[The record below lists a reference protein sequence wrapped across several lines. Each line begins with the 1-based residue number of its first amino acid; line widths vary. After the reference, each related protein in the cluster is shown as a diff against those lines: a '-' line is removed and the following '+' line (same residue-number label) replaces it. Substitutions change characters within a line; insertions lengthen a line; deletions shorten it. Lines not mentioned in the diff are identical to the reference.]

1 MTELTTDS
9 LKPHLADCGYA
20 DNLVATDYEFL
31 DGRSVDLAAF
41 AHRPFDARSACIAA
55 IDCRSDDQR
64 AEVIQC
70 REFGAPVVFACVRNR
85 LQVWKPGPQTAE
97 LRERGLTSGQI
108 PQFFKNHER
117 DLAPGRI
124 YDAKTLG
131 RIPDSGRQLEFVDAG
146 LLPFAEGQI
155 GEKLTEKVSEAALL
169 LRGVFPPDT
178 DLSDRQREWIVKS
191 TFRLLAGKI
200 LQDKQVHNFKTLKLS
215 NLDDVFRR
223 VQRHYGSTEPVEI
236 GGTRRRTALEAA
248 SELFRNLSNLRN
260 LTTEAL
266 ADVYEQALV
275 TPATR
280 ELLGTHSTPSY
291 LVDYIVWQLAPWIEK
306 IDPTQLRA
314 FEPACGH
321 APFLV
326 GVMRLLRNFDLGKTP
341 SNLSSFFRER
351 LCGIEKDS
359 FALEIARLSLTVADV
374 PNPDGWRGLQTG
386 DMFEPTILEDAA
398 SQCRL
403 FLANPPFKD
412 GKALRLLERTL
423 PHLPPGAV
431 FGVVVPATLLH
442 SKGVRYKK
450 IVDFR
455 RWLTKNCQLAE
466 VSLLPDRLFRF
477 ADQECA
483 VLLGRRLARPGS
495 PPTVVR
501 CKRVREAER
510 EGFKQRYEFA
520 SDRRIQQDRF
530 AERPERPEC
539 ILWVPELDD
548 EIWSWLRNCS
558 KLTDVAYV
566 SQGIAYKREKR
577 DQHDSEG
584 RPRSSKAIE
593 DEPFPGSVAG
603 YARIRGDWMIHDQ
616 PELSHLN
623 VAKDVILRARLG
635 ADTGF
640 AQVLMPRNPGRGI
653 WRLRPFIDRK
663 GRPFASNFLTVR
675 PRDKEQHPGEYL
687 WALCCSPLA
696 NAYVYTHTLK
706 RNIQD
711 GDLRQLPVPQ
721 TDTDGVRRVA
731 AAARD
736 YLDAAGRFEDDSAAD
751 GTLPLPFPDSPS
763 RDAVDGRTLQQLLKR
778 MDAEVLRVYALPAW
792 AERRLL
798 DLFADSRR
806 KGVPFDFEP
815 YYPPCFKEVVPLYA
829 YLSETYQRFLKTG
842 EPEVT
847 DDVRRR
853 YDALVDKRL
862 SGELSP
868 EEDDELY
875 RLEAEMDGSDY
886 AAHPPDDSWREA
898 READRRKAERKLDGF
913 ANRIADLARS
923 GGSADAHHPKRR
935 SRSV

>member
-1 MTELTTDS
+1 MSELTAES
-9 LKPHLADCGYA
+9 LKPHLAACGYVA
-20 DNLVATDYEFL
+20 NLVATDYEFSE
-31 DGRSVDLAAF
+31 GRSVDLAAF
-41 AHRPFDARSACIAA
+41 AHRPFDARSACIAV
-55 IDCRSDDQR
+55 IDCRSDDPR
-64 AEVIQC
+64 AEVMQC
-70 REFGAPVVFACVRNR
+70 REFGAPVVFVCVRNR

-97 LRERGLTSGQI
+97 LKEPGLNSGQI
-108 PQFFKNHER
+108 TKFFQNHEGE
-117 DLAPGRI
+117 LTPGRI

-131 RIPDSGRQLEFVDAG
+131 RIPGSGRQLEFVDAG

-155 GEKLTEKVSEAALL
+155 GGKLTEKVSEAALL
-169 LRGVFPPDT
+169 LRGVFPRDM
-178 DLSDRQREWIVKS
+178 DLSERQREWIVKS

-200 LQDKQVHNFKTLKLS
+200 LKDKQVHNFKTLRLD

-236 GGTRRRTALEAA
+236 GGAKRRTALEAA

-266 ADVYEQALV
+266 ADVHEQALV

-306 IDPTQLRA
+306 IDPAQLRA
-314 FEPACGH
+314 WEPACGH

-326 GVMRLLRNFDLGKTP
+326 GVMRLLRNFDMGKTP

-374 PNPDGWRGLQTG
+374 PNPDGWRGLQAG
-386 DMFEPTILEDAA
+386 DMFEPMLLEHAA

-412 GKALRLLERTL
+412 GKALQLLERSL

-442 SKGVRYKK
+442 SKGLTNKRALAL
-450 IVDFR
+450 R
-455 RWLTKNCQLAE
+455 RWLVENCQLAE
-466 VSLLPDRLFRF
+466 VTLFPDGLFKF

-483 VLLGRRLARPGS
+483 VLLGRRVARAATPM
-495 PPTVVR
+495 TLVR
-501 CKRVREAER
+501 CKRVRENGR

-520 SDRRIQQDRF
+520 SDRRIQQDKL
-530 AERPERPEC
+530 AERPEC

-548 EIWSWLRNCS
+548 EIWSWLRNCP

-566 SQGIAYKREKR
+566 SQGIAYKRKKR
-577 DQHDSEG
+577 DRDDSEG
-584 RPRSSKAIE
+584 RPRSSKTIE
-593 DEPFPGSVAG
+593 DEPFSGSVAG
-603 YARIRGDWMIHDQ
+603 YGRIRGDWMTHGQ
-616 PELSHLN
+616 PALSYLN
-623 VAKDVILRARLG
+623 LEKEVIRRPGLG
-635 ADTGF
+635 RTLGL
-640 AQVLMPRNPGRGI
+640 AQVLLPRNPSRGI
-653 WRLRPFIDRK
+653 WRLKPFTDHQ
-663 GRPFASNFLTVR
+663 GCPFASNFLTVR
-675 PRDKEQHPGEYL
+675 PKDKDQHPLEFL

-721 TDTDGVRRVA
+721 TDGHGVRRVT

-736 YLDAAGRFEDDSAAD
+736 YLDAAGRFKDDSAAG
-751 GTLPLPFPDSPS
+751 GTMPLPYLARPS
-763 RDAVDGRTLQQLLKR
+763 RDAVDGGTLRRLLKH
-778 MDAEVLRVYALPAW
+778 MDAEVLRLYALPAR

-806 KGVPFDFEP
+806 KGVPFDFGS
-815 YYPPCFKEVVPLYA
+815 YYPTNFKAVLPLYA
-829 YLSETYQRFLKTG
+829 YVSVTYQRYLRTDN
-842 EPEVT
+842 PEVS

-853 YDALVDKRL
+853 YDELIDKRL
-862 SGELSP
+862 SADLTL
-868 EEDDELY
+868 DEKEQLH

-886 AAHPPDDSWREA
+886 AAHPPDYTWFEA
-898 READRRKAERKLDGF
+898 QEADRRRAREELDGLVNQMIDV
-913 ANRIADLARS
+913 AGTR
-923 GGSADAHHPKRR
+923 G
-935 SRSV
+935 